1 MTAFA
6 EEVEKAMR
14 GGGEVSEMFEN
25 VAAAIRVKLVELGIG
40 LNNID
45 VAPSIAR
52 AAIEAMR
59 TPTPD
64 MYIAA
69 YAANGGKWTSAEF
82 EPPPKEC
89 WKSMIDASNR

>member
-1 MTAFA
+1 M
-6 EEVEKAMR
+6 
-14 GGGEVSEMFEN
+14 SEMFEN

-59 TPTPD
+59 AQPITQSV
-64 MYIAA
+64 MERIIRNNRAMR
-69 YAANGGKWTSAEF
+69 GGESLMSELWSA
-82 EPPPKEC
+82 
-89 WKSMIDASNR
+89 MIDAALSEQP